1 MHCGYCSVTLKALRT
16 GVVHCPADQR
26 HRDAQQNKEDPI
38 FSQPGYKEFLDS
50 CYTVWQNQTHQ
61 TLTEQTNLS
70 IYFLFHLCRGSLT
83 SALGEGALL
92 LHRRCEVGFISLLIS
107 GLSLHVG
114 LTPVPLSAVIGVLMA
129 TVVSVLTVATAAVS
143 MPCPPMAAG
152 MVAMFLDL
160 SLCQQACGLP
170 SAGASL
176 VLLVLPIELSINP
189 LNRSVQKGADHV
201 DIQHSFI
208 RHKHVQVVPEQVR
221 MWSVVVLSLW
231 HRGREESILKI
242 DSTTCGPKQ
251 LMEAETWALPL
262 DLSPLDRLH

>member
-1 MHCGYCSVTLKALRT
+1 
-16 GVVHCPADQR
+16 
-26 HRDAQQNKEDPI
+26 
-38 FSQPGYKEFLDS
+38 
-50 CYTVWQNQTHQ
+50 
-61 TLTEQTNLS
+61 
-70 IYFLFHLCRGSLT
+70 
-83 SALGEGALL
+83 
-92 LHRRCEVGFISLLIS
+92 
-107 GLSLHVG
+107 
-114 LTPVPLSAVIGVLMA
+114 MA
-129 TVVSVLTVATAAVS
+129 TVVSVLTVAAAAMS
-143 MPCPPMAAG
+143 MPCPPMAAR

-189 LNRSVQKGADHV
+189 LIDQYRRE
-201 DIQHSFI
+201 HSFI
-208 RHKHVQVVPEQVR
+208 RHKHIQVVPEQVR

-242 DSTTCGPKQ
+242 DGTTCGPKQ

>member
-1 MHCGYCSVTLKALRT
+1 
-16 GVVHCPADQR
+16 
-26 HRDAQQNKEDPI
+26 
-38 FSQPGYKEFLDS
+38 
-50 CYTVWQNQTHQ
+50 
-61 TLTEQTNLS
+61 
-70 IYFLFHLCRGSLT
+70 
-83 SALGEGALL
+83 
-92 LHRRCEVGFISLLIS
+92 
-107 GLSLHVG
+107 
-114 LTPVPLSAVIGVLMA
+114 MA
-129 TVVSVLTVATAAVS
+129 TVVSVLTVAAAAMS
-143 MPCPPMAAG
+143 MPCPPMAAR

-189 LNRSVQKGADHV
+189 LIDQYREEKIMWISS
-201 DIQHSFI
+201 IHSSD
-208 RHKHVQVVPEQVR
+208 KHVQVVPEKVR

-242 DSTTCGPKQ
+242 DGTTCGPKQ